1 LRAKVFN
8 KDFKRVQSQLFWEDN
23 NNIQRYIERKAIIKI
38 TGWFLTKW
46 QNIDPYGY
54 FMCGFDLYKKNFS
67 YVKFFDEKIL
77 LLYITRDKNKK
88 RDINI
93 TKKKMIESAVFVK
106 KWMVKNNAT
115 LYDYINAREGHLRMA
130 VDHYLKNQ
138 IDASFFVF
146 LIGKGMILTDMDR
159 SQIPYIQQKF
169 RKIQFGLNDI
179 RDFIKKL
186 EGRLL

>member
-1 LRAKVFN
+1 M
-8 KDFKRVQSQLFWEDN
+8 Q
-23 NNIQRYIERKAIIKI
+23 
-38 TGWFLTKW
+38 
-46 QNIDPYGY
+46 
-54 FMCGFDLYKKNFS
+54 
-67 YVKFFDEKIL
+67 
-77 LLYITRDKNKK
+77 
-88 RDINI
+88 
-93 TKKKMIESAVFVK
+93 
-106 KWMVKNNAT
+106 T